1 MDKKDNSKKS
11 RIDSEILGIL
21 LIDFI
26 LILVI
31 IFIGHICDY
40 SISHI
45 LKCILKGFLT
55 TLIVFMIRF
64 RYAVILFIT
73 TLFD

>member
-11 RIDSEILGIL
+11 LIDSEILDIL
-21 LIDFI
+21 LIGFI
-26 LILVI
+26 LIPSIV
-31 IFIGHICDY
+31 FIGRICDY
-40 SISHI
+40 SIAYI
-45 LKCILKGFLT
+45 FKCLLKGFLT
-55 TLIVFMIRF
+55 TLIVFVIRF

>member
-1 MDKKDNSKKS
+1 MDKKNNLKKS
-11 RIDSEILGIL
+11 IINSEILDIL

-26 LILVI
+26 LIIVI

-40 SISHI
+40 SIAHI
-45 LKCILKGFLT
+45 FKCLLKGFLT
-55 TLIVFMIRF
+55 TLIVFVIRF